1 VVTLPLERVQVI
13 VEHLLTD
20 GSREGLILG
29 DELNTAM
36 GASARR
42 RDPTAHHHEAWQ
54 VRESAKG
61 GTYCA
66 ACGATVLPPP
76 LPLPEG
82 FPQPSPNNADTV
94 DYSYDVSLR
103 TQDGVLVVSCDY
115 CNVRVGTFTEAERTI
130 AERIATEH
138 GGYHR

>member
-1 VVTLPLERVQVI
+1 MPLDRVQVI

-20 GSREGLILG
+20 GSRDGIILG

-42 RDPTAHHHEAWQ
+42 RDPAAHHHEAWQ

-66 ACGATVLPPP
+66 ACGATVTPPP
-76 LPLPEG
+76 MHAVVTARM
-82 FPQPSPNNADTV
+82 PQYVEQERFDSGSMEVRLFA
-94 DYSYDVSLR
+94 
-103 TQDGVLVVSCDY
+103 TQDEAQEWAVRNPAYICEVVE
-115 CNVRVGTFTEAERTI
+115 VTTA
-130 AERIATEH
+130 
-138 GGYHR
+138 